1 MFYHLLR
8 NRVLLLQSSHLQ
20 IVLLPSRP
28 SKSKWISRERHQ
40 DFTHFHGPGDS
51 KWPLYPPIVGAHFTF
66 ERVTKTSPKGHV
78 RRIATERSLFCQEHD
93 LMDQRIIFCRVWHL
107 SFFFP
112 VLPLD
117 FGGRE
122 NHENDQHETTTRWA
136 QKPVIDWIRTS
147 FIGLFS
153 PQSPHFTRSIIL
165 GLLWPLLYNW

>member
-107 SFFFP
+107 SFFSSF
-112 VLPLD
+112 
-117 FGGRE
+117 
-122 NHENDQHETTTRWA
+122 TTRFWWEGKSWKWSTWNYYKVGPKTSYRLDSDFIYRA
-136 QKPVIDWIRTS
+136 FFPPVTS
-147 FIGLFS
+147 FYKVNYFRAFMTPIV
-153 PQSPHFTRSIIL
+153 
-165 GLLWPLLYNW
+165 